1 MIHFCFTYERNA
13 VASRITVPETGSP
26 KGKRSSKPTPASGND
41 APAPAR
47 KERGRPPGR
56 TRSDAAR
63 IAIFNATLKLLET
76 QTVQQITIESIAK
89 EAGVGKA
96 TIYRWWPSKASVVI
110 DAFVQNHI
118 VHTPLAKGG
127 SCRETLAKHMHLLV
141 EQYSGWP
148 GQLVAQILAEGQA
161 DPDVLR
167 EFRERFFYGR
177 RAVVR
182 EVIDE
187 GRRCGEFRTDI
198 DPENQMDFLYAP
210 IYFRLLFGHAPL
222 DQVFADKLAD
232 TMLKLLSPPAGPEID
247 LEPPAKPGNVG

>member
-1 MIHFCFTYERNA
+1 
-13 VASRITVPETGSP
+13 V
-26 KGKRSSKPTPASGND
+26 
-41 APAPAR
+41 PAPAR
-47 KERGRPPGR
+47 KERVRSSGR

-63 IAIFNATLKLLET
+63 VAILNATLKLLET

-110 DAFVQNHI
+110 DSFVQNHI
-118 VHTPLAKGG
+118 VHTPLAKGA
-127 SCRETLAKHMHLLV
+127 SCRETLATHMHLLI

-148 GQLVAQILAEGQA
+148 GRLVAQILAEGQA
-161 DPDVLR
+161 DPEVLR

-187 GRRCGEFRTDI
+187 ARKRGELRTDI
-198 DPENQMDFLYAP
+198 DPEFQMDFLYAP

-222 DQVFADKLAD
+222 DQQFADNLAEA
-232 TMLKLLSPPAGPEID
+232 MLNMLSAPAVVATEAAPLDERSSG
-247 LEPPAKPGNVG
+247 G